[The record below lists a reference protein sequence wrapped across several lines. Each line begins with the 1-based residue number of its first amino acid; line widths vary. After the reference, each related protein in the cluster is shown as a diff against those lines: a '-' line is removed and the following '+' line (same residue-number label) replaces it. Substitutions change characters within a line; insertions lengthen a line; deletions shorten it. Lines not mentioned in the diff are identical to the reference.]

1 MATAPVGVFVHAGDL
16 KIAARFNSNAMRF
29 IKAGDP
35 AEVALGTYPGKIL
48 EATVADIVPITGEG
62 QLTPSG
68 NLRTS
73 SSFQHPGQLLVLL
86 EFNDDA
92 GGTLASRIQWTAP
105 ESGIYF
111 LSVENAE
118 FISTGSYTLT
128 VRVTE

>member
-48 EATVADIVPITGEG
+48 EATVADVVPITGEG

-86 EFNDDA
+86 EFNDDFE
-92 GGTLASRIQWTAP
+92 GPPPPTGTGCAVAIYTERMKVIRIVRKVVIRIQAWFN
-105 ESGIYF
+105 Y
-111 LSVENAE
+111 L
-118 FISTGSYTLT
+118 
-128 VRVTE
+128 